1 MDPRYPERMKEGVF
15 FIRFAKLGRLK
26 DTTSDWGKDKRIKK
40 RLKKQRVGSMPVEGK
55 ILIGLNR

>member
-1 MDPRYPERMKEGVF
+1 MKEGVI

-26 DTTSDWGKDKRIKK
+26 DTMSDWGKDKRIKK
-40 RLKKQRVGSMPVEGK
+40 RLKKQRGGSVPVEGK